1 MARPTKQGLD
11 YFSFDVDFFD
21 DEKIVAISD
30 EYGCKGE
37 VIIIRLLCAIYRN
50 GAYIEFS
57 SLLARVVAK
66 KAGVSAGLVNSIVD
80 RAVLYGLFDKSM
92 FDQYRI
98 LTSKGIQNRYFEA
111 KKKWQHSYIPE
122 QFLIVDK
129 PHEKGVAE
137 VFVKKTPEK
146 EDSLQKNLCQ
156 TEVFCKKTP
165 QRKGKERK
173 EKKSI
178 NNNTSNQE
186 SNLNIIPTAIGAE
199 QMNLPHASGEIG
211 ESQED
216 FQLQGDCEQAPI
228 EQPQLSGFK
237 IILSDGT
244 FYEVTVAELEEWR
257 KLYPGVNIEQE
268 LRNMQGWSDSHQRQ
282 RKTRK
287 GVRSF
292 ITNWL
297 TKEQDRSGSRAGYGL
312 PPIRRNGEPVPTSK
326 REIGNP
332 SNEDCPF

>member
-1 MARPTKQGLD
+1 M
-11 YFSFDVDFFD
+11 
-21 DEKIVAISD
+21 
-30 EYGCKGE
+30 
-37 VIIIRLLCAIYRN
+37 
-50 GAYIEFS
+50 
-57 SLLARVVAK
+57 
-66 KAGVSAGLVNSIVD
+66 
-80 RAVLYGLFDKSM
+80 
-92 FDQYRI
+92 
-98 LTSKGIQNRYFEA
+98 
-111 KKKWQHSYIPE
+111 
-122 QFLIVDK
+122 
-129 PHEKGVAE
+129 
-137 VFVKKTPEK
+137 
-146 EDSLQKNLCQ
+146 
-156 TEVFCKKTP
+156 
-165 QRKGKERK
+165 
-173 EKKSI
+173 
-178 NNNTSNQE
+178 
-186 SNLNIIPTAIGAE
+186 
-199 QMNLPHASGEIG
+199 
-211 ESQED
+211 
-216 FQLQGDCEQAPI
+216 QGDCEQAPI